1 MKINK
6 WLEDEAF
13 IAKMSF
19 GDKYYLETLC
29 FKVAAFLKNIPVPVC
44 STWDN
49 KNKSIYFSI
58 GDNKHYVPIDV
69 NVAYHDY
76 ITLIDKWTR
85 QFYPQYQVEV
95 NTEID
100 YTDEEIMNLVKT
112 GINLNDALLMRK
124 PHSYIEVGVI
134 EKIFIKKDEFIFN
147 RNGEREVRR
156 SSLPGKG
163 MESLLPLSKFME
175 GIRKLSDDEEKKN
188 YIEDNSKVS
197 MLLREREKE
206 IIINY
211 SGKQLISFF
220 NINFDNNKL
229 YPLIALD
236 EFQYSWGIFRI
247 VFESKILRDDCI
259 AVYAKKM
266 SKEK

>member
-6 WLEDEAF
+6 WLEDEDF
-13 IAKMSF
+13 ISKMKF
-19 GDKYYLETLC
+19 VNKYYLETLC

-44 STWDN
+44 STWDA

-58 GDNKHYVPIDV
+58 GDNKHYVSVDV
-69 NVAYHDY
+69 NIAYHDY

-95 NTEID
+95 NTEIE
-100 YTDEEIMNLVKT
+100 YADEEIMSIVKT
-112 GINLNDALLMRK
+112 GVNLNDALLMRK
-124 PHSYIEVGVI
+124 PHSYIEIGVI
-134 EKIFIKKDEFIFN
+134 EKIFIKKDEFIFS

-163 MESLLPLSKFME
+163 MDSLLPLSKFME
-175 GIRKLSDDEEKKN
+175 GIRKLSDNEEKKN
-188 YIEDNSKVS
+188 YIEDNSKIVQF
-197 MLLREREKE
+197 LRDREQE

-211 SGKQLISFF
+211 SGKQMLNFF
-220 NINFDNNKL
+220 AINFEDNKL
-229 YPLIALD
+229 FPLIPID
-236 EFQYSWGIFRI
+236 DFQYHWGIFRVI
-247 VFESKILRDDCI
+247 FESKNLRDDCL
-259 AVYAKKM
+259 AVYVKKL